1 MDLNPA
7 SAYRR
12 GLDLI
17 LATVQIEGCAL
28 ASAASPADRRDALLE
43 TRPVIAAGT
52 TLEGA
57 TEWAWLPGNA
67 GVETVVNTSAA
78 GFGRT
83 PVYLAHLV
91 GTRAQ
96 VSLNRIL
103 DGFGSVV
110 AAEPNRFTF
119 RVLMPRNLQLPPFT
133 MNPTAA
139 FTASMPATLRDTLR
153 WSVAWTGI
161 EA

>member
-1 MDLNPA
+1 
-7 SAYRR
+7 
-12 GLDLI
+12 
-17 LATVQIEGCAL
+17 
-28 ASAASPADRRDALLE
+28 
-43 TRPVIAAGT
+43 
-52 TLEGA
+52 
-57 TEWAWLPGNA
+57 
-67 GVETVVNTSAA
+67 
-78 GFGRT
+78 
-83 PVYLAHLV
+83 
-91 GTRAQ
+91 
-96 VSLNRIL
+96 
-103 DGFGSVV
+103 V